1 MKQRPDQTR
10 QDLSDPKERAHLLES
25 VRRELW
31 SNADHFGLSR
41 RVLEKLDAELQ
52 QPAMFLYERGSLE
65 IVARAIGTDKKATLE
80 WEDLSVDI
88 VYEQGADLSAGEIVW
103 SISAA

>member
-1 MKQRPDQTR
+1 
-10 QDLSDPKERAHLLES
+10 
-25 VRRELW
+25 
-31 SNADHFGLSR
+31 
-41 RVLEKLDAELQ
+41 
-52 QPAMFLYERGSLE
+52 MFLYERGSLE